1 MARSDGNEAFAR
13 GFVGPL
19 FGQPKVRIVI
29 VSDARLRVK
38 KPQSRGFLIQEFGEP
53 LPRGSLGETGQ
64 ELRSVVVPSVGR
76 RGFRVGPK
84 AFERE
89 RKLYGRFLPFH
100 TELTQGA
107 AVVFRDYFQKDAV
120 EKVFRTAKGPP

>member
-1 MARSDGNEAFAR
+1 M
-13 GFVGPL
+13 
-19 FGQPKVRIVI
+19 
-29 VSDARLRVK
+29 
-38 KPQSRGFLIQEFGEP
+38 
-53 LPRGSLGETGQ
+53 
-64 ELRSVVVPSVGR
+64 VPSVGR

-84 AFERE
+84 ALERE